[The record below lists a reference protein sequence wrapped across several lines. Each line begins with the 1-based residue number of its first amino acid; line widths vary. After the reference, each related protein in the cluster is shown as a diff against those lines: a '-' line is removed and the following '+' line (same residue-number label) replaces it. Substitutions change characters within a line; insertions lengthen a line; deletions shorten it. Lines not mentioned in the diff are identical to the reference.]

1 MKDKI
6 VNLKG
11 KFFTAG
17 PNRLEWGVA
26 LSAFFLIF
34 TTMFYSDNFGMFLT
48 YFWEN
53 EELFTGKSIDFFGT
67 MQLPYGLAHQ
77 WLCQIWVLPIN
88 LFYHLFEFDFNS
100 PMAVLWYKLCI
111 PVFLVICMREM
122 RCIADTLGIEAKR
135 IKWMLF
141 LFVTTVL
148 VALPVFHVAQTDA
161 LYLLFMLKGF
171 HALLK
176 KDTKKFLLWFAI
188 SVSFKVIS
196 LFIFIPLILLEEK
209 RILYV
214 LRNLILGC
222 VIVPIQQ
229 VWYRIIAALNS
240 VLFPVDQS
248 ADPMAAVVE
257 TAAAAETAG
266 TVETQAG
273 VVEGFYS
280 HFFNKSLYFEFP
292 AVRKGYVASLL
303 IFLFVLLCIW
313 CYMQKKEETEKWQQK
328 CLYAAA
334 ISLAL
339 FFVMA
344 SPSPYW
350 IVILYPFLFLL
361 IYTNHD
367 RLRFN
372 LILEKA
378 FTMTMFLVY
387 VMNTYWVYGGA
398 QSFDWLFL
406 TKWGIVPFGHEFQGG
421 PNIAG
426 YLEKIS
432 VDKFMPII
440 TAVCLASII
449 GIAWINYP
457 KVKCDEELTEEY
469 KIELQHGMAIFNTLF
484 LLVWY
489 VVNVILISRY

>member
-1 MKDKI
+1 MKEKI
-6 VNLKG
+6 ESLKE
-11 KFFTAG
+11 KFFTAD
-17 PNRLEWGVA
+17 PNRLELGMA
-26 LSAFFLIF
+26 GLGIFLIF
-34 TTMFYSDNFGMFLT
+34 TTMFYLDNFGMFLT
-48 YFWEN
+48 YFWAN
-53 EELFTGKSIDFFGT
+53 EGLFTGIGLDALGSI
-67 MQLPYGLAHQ
+67 QLPYGLMHQ
-77 WLCQIWVLPIN
+77 WICEIWILPIN
-88 LFYHLFEFDFNS
+88 LLYHLFEIDINS
-100 PMAVLWYKLCI
+100 PMVILWYKLCI
-111 PVFLVICMREM
+111 PVFFVCCMKEM
-122 RCIADTLGIEAKR
+122 RAIADTLEIEAKR
-135 IKWMLF
+135 MKWMLF
-141 LFVTTVL
+141 LLISTVL

-161 LYLLFMLKGF
+161 LYLFFMLKGF

-188 SVSFKVIS
+188 SISFKVIS
-196 LFIFIPLILLEEK
+196 LFIFVPLILLEEK
-209 RILYV
+209 RVLYI
-214 LRNLILGC
+214 LRNVILGC
-222 VIVPIQQ
+222 IIVPIQRI
-229 VWYRIIAALNS
+229 WYRIIAALNS
-240 VLFPVDQS
+240 VLFPIEPITEATTS
-248 ADPMAAVVE
+248 VVE
-257 TAAAAETAG
+257 TTEV
-266 TVETQAG
+266 VETQAE

-313 CYMQKKEETEKWQQK
+313 CYAQKKEESRQWQQK
-328 CLYAAA
+328 CLYAAT

-372 LILEKA
+372 FILEKA
-378 FTMTMFLVY
+378 FTLTMFLVY
-387 VMNTYWVYGGA
+387 VMNTFWVYGGA

-406 TKWGIVPFGHEFQGG
+406 TKWGLVPLGHEFQGG

-426 YLEKIS
+426 YLEKLY

-449 GIAWINYP
+449 GFAWINYP

-469 KIELQHGMAIFNTLF
+469 KIELQHGFAVFNVVF

-489 VVNVILISRY
+489 LANVVLISRY